1 MNSLF
6 SVLNN
11 QHGDEFAPLRC
22 NPQTV
27 SRLIRYFEDLAVE
40 HELSA
45 LVIEGRCLD
54 GQSSRESE
62 RLGRLAART
71 RRLYLIS
78 CDPQCRQRTWDPV
91 PALNVSF
98 LQESGYHNLEP
109 GPFVLVTDPRFC
121 GLLASCAVS
130 DKESC
135 CATPA
140 KASYEMVW
148 TFDTNV
154 VFTAIEYLLA
164 RIGIQQPDE
173 RPRLE
178 ELINTCTPLNSS
190 IRMALS
196 FTTKLARLMQRQSE
210 METAINTI
218 SSAISS
224 TLELDVILQSA
235 VEEVG
240 RALKARR
247 AALILWEEGTSKPE
261 TVNVYE
267 REDSAEC
274 GPQDGAGPAS
284 STDQPRH
291 IDEPTAGAGKQG
303 DLNQIAGPIEVPVTY
318 RNSVIGVLA
327 VEDNSPGRNW
337 EDEEILMVKT
347 VSDQLA
353 VAISHARLFK
363 HVQVQAMTDPLTG
376 LYNVRYFRDCLQR
389 EMKLADR
396 NRNELTLLLLDLDHL
411 KRINDSLGHRAGDA
425 CLCHVARM
433 MKGSVR
439 ETDVCARYGGEEFV
453 IILPNCSRENA
464 ISLAENLREAIAG
477 HPIQK
482 IGQVTASIGVAT
494 YPGLASSPEELIE
507 RADRAMYLAKASG
520 RNRVRTLPQ
529 RAQIDLEEDRKLP
542 GEATVRETVVA
553 RQ

>member
-27 SRLIRYFEDLAVE
+27 ARLIRYFEDLAIE

-45 LVIEGRCLD
+45 LVIEARCLD
-54 GQSSRESE
+54 EQSSRESE
-62 RLGRLAART
+62 RLRRLSART
-71 RRLYLIS
+71 RHFYLIS
-78 CDPQCRQRTWDPV
+78 CDPQCHKRTWDPV
-91 PALNVSF
+91 PGPNFSL

-109 GPFVLVTDPRFC
+109 GPFVLVIDPRFC

-135 CATPA
+135 SATPA

-178 ELINTCTPLNSS
+178 GLINACTPPSSS

-196 FTTKLARLMQRQSE
+196 FSTKLASLMQRQSE
-210 METAINTI
+210 LETAINTI

-267 REDSAEC
+267 REDGGEF
-274 GPQDGAGPAS
+274 GPADGPRAVS
-284 STDQPRH
+284 STDQATPV
-291 IDEPTAGAGKQG
+291 AGKPD

-363 HVQVQAMTDPLTG
+363 HVQKQAMTDPLTG
-376 LYNVRYFRDCLQR
+376 LYNVRYFKDCLQR

-425 CLCHVARM
+425 CLCHVASM

-464 ISLAENLREAIAG
+464 ITVAENLREAIAG

-494 YPGLASSPEELIE
+494 YPACGGPASSPEELIE

-520 RNRVRTLPQ
+520 RNRVRTLPR
-529 RAQIDLEEDRKLP
+529 RAQIDLEEDGKPP
-542 GEATVRETVVA
+542 GESTARETVVA

>member
-6 SVLNN
+6 SVLSN
-11 QHGDEFAPLRC
+11 QHGDEFVPLRC

-27 SRLIRYFEDLAVE
+27 ARLIRYFEDLAIE

-54 GQSSRESE
+54 GQSLRESE
-62 RLGRLAART
+62 RLGRLSART
-71 RRLYLIS
+71 RHLYLIS
-78 CDPQCRQRTWDPV
+78 CDPQCHKRTWDPV
-91 PALNVSF
+91 PGPNFSF
-98 LQESGYHNLEP
+98 LQESGYHNLEA
-109 GPFVLVTDPRFC
+109 GPFVLVTDSRFC
-121 GLLASCAVS
+121 GLLASCVVA
-130 DKESC
+130 DKQSC
-135 CATPA
+135 SAPPA

-154 VFTAIEYLLA
+154 VFTAIEYLMA
-164 RIGIQQPDE
+164 RIGIQKPNE

-178 ELINTCTPLNSS
+178 ELINACTPLNSS
-190 IRMALS
+190 IRMALR
-196 FTTKLARLMQRQSE
+196 FTTKLASLMQRQSE
-210 METAINTI
+210 LETAINTI

-267 REDSAEC
+267 REDSGEF
-274 GPQDGAGPAS
+274 GPEDGANPAS
-284 STDQPRH
+284 SIDQPTPVAVKP
-291 IDEPTAGAGKQG
+291 D
-303 DLNQIAGPIEVPVTY
+303 DLNQIDRPIEVPVTY

-327 VEDNSPGRNW
+327 VEDDSPGRNW

-363 HVQVQAMTDPLTG
+363 QVQTQAMTDPLTG
-376 LYNVRYFRDCLQR
+376 LYNVRYFKDCLER
-389 EMKLADR
+389 EMKIADT
-396 NRNELTLLLLDLDHL
+396 NRTDLTLLLLDLDHL

-425 CLCHVARM
+425 CLCHVASI

-453 IILPNCSRENA
+453 IILPNCPRQNA
-464 ISLAENLREAIAG
+464 IVLAEKLREAIAE

-494 YPGLASSPEELIE
+494 YPACGAPEELIE

-529 RAQIDLEEDRKLP
+529 RAQIDIEEDGKP
-542 GEATVRETVVA
+542 SGESTAREALVA

>member
-27 SRLIRYFEDLAVE
+27 ARLIRYFEDLAIE

-45 LVIEGRCLD
+45 LVIEARCLD
-54 GQSSRESE
+54 EQSSRESE
-62 RLGRLAART
+62 RLGRLSART
-71 RRLYLIS
+71 KHFYLIS
-78 CDPQCRQRTWDPV
+78 CDPQCHKKTWDPV
-91 PALNVSF
+91 PGPNFSL

-109 GPFVLVTDPRFC
+109 GPFVLVIDPRFC

-178 ELINTCTPLNSS
+178 GLINACTPPSSS

-196 FTTKLARLMQRQSE
+196 FSTKLASLMQRQSE
-210 METAINTI
+210 LETAINTI

-247 AALILWEEGTSKPE
+247 AALILWEEGTSKAE

-267 REDSAEC
+267 REGSVEF
-274 GPQDGAGPAS
+274 GPADGPRAVS
-284 STDQPRH
+284 STDQATPV
-291 IDEPTAGAGKQG
+291 AGKAD

-337 EDEEILMVKT
+337 EDEEILMVK
-347 VSDQLA
+347 
-353 VAISHARLFK
+353 
-363 HVQVQAMTDPLTG
+363 
-376 LYNVRYFRDCLQR
+376 
-389 EMKLADR
+389 
-396 NRNELTLLLLDLDHL
+396 
-411 KRINDSLGHRAGDA
+411 
-425 CLCHVARM
+425 
-433 MKGSVR
+433 
-439 ETDVCARYGGEEFV
+439 
-453 IILPNCSRENA
+453 
-464 ISLAENLREAIAG
+464 
-477 HPIQK
+477 
-482 IGQVTASIGVAT
+482 
-494 YPGLASSPEELIE
+494 
-507 RADRAMYLAKASG
+507 
-520 RNRVRTLPQ
+520 
-529 RAQIDLEEDRKLP
+529 
-542 GEATVRETVVA
+542 
-553 RQ
+553 